1 MGLFG
6 NKQEFETTTKMGNVK
21 IDEPRR
27 LFKVN
32 LTIYPID
39 DLVSF
44 ELLENGSQVTS
55 GGISLGRAAL
65 GGVAFG
71 AVGAGIGGLTK
82 VKKQDTEFCNSL
94 KVIINLKNQKR
105 GTAVINLI
113 AKKTKKSSFMYS
125 TALTAAKSTLEGLNY
140 ILGLQGVQDTDPNLD
155 KLEDIKKYKE
165 LLDLGIID
173 QSEFDKKKKELL
185 NL

>member
-6 NKQEFETTTKMGNVK
+6 SKQEFETTTKMGNIK
-21 IDEPRR
+21 IDENRR

-32 LTIYPID
+32 LSTYPVD

-44 ELLENGSQVTS
+44 ELLENGSQLTS

-65 GGVAFG
+65 GGLAFG
-71 AVGAGIGGLTK
+71 AVGAGLGGMTK
-82 VKKQDTEFCNSL
+82 VSKKDTEFCNSM
-94 KVIINLKNQKR
+94 KVMINFKNQKR
-105 GTAVINLI
+105 GTAVIHLI
-113 AKKTKKSSFMYS
+113 AKKTKKSGFMYS
-125 TALTAAKSTLEGLNY
+125 SALTAAKSTLEGLNY
-140 ILGLQGVQDTDPNLD
+140 ILGLQGVKDTDPKLD

>member
-6 NKQEFETTTKMGNVK
+6 NKQDFETTTKIGNIK
-21 IDEPRR
+21 IDENRR

-32 LTIYPID
+32 LSTYPID

-44 ELLENGSQVTS
+44 ELLENDSQVTS

-65 GGVAFG
+65 GGLAFG
-71 AVGAGIGGLTK
+71 IVGSGIGGLTK
-82 VKKQDTEFCNSL
+82 VKKQDTELCNSL
-94 KVIINLKNQKR
+94 KVIINFKNQKR

-113 AKKTKKSSFMYS
+113 AKKTKKSGFMYS
-125 TALTAAKSTLEGLNY
+125 TALATAKSTLEGLNY
-140 ILGLQGVQDTDPNLD
+140 ILSLQDIQDKDSNLD
-155 KLEDIKKYKE
+155 KLEEIKKYKE

-173 QSEFDKKKKELL
+173 QNEFDNKKKELL